1 MKLATIALL
10 AVLLAG
16 SASAGKWGY
25 LVNESNFDEYVS
37 WGSSEAILQNG
48 SVWGTVPNVQTVLDA
63 AEDGQINRTT
73 YWKYYNNMQ
82 WFMKPYPKQLKFRSQ
97 EMAVSHVT
105 VRQVAGDF
113 YLVGARMT
121 FPS

>member
-1 MKLATIALL
+1 MRSIAIALMI
-10 AVLLAG
+10 VLLAG
-16 SASAGKWGY
+16 SASANWGY
-25 LVNESNFDEYVS
+25 LVNESNVDEYAS

-48 SVWGTVPNVQTVLDA
+48 SVWGTVPDVRAVLDA
-63 AEDGQINRTT
+63 SENGQINHTT

-97 EMAVSHVT
+97 EVAATHILI
-105 VRQVAGDF
+105 RQVKGDF
-113 YLVGARMT
+113 YLIGARMT

>member
-25 LVNESNFDEYVS
+25 LVNESDFDEYAS

-48 SVWGTVPNVQTVLDA
+48 SVWGVVPDMQTVLDA
-63 AEDGQINRTT
+63 AEDGQINQTT
-73 YWKYYNNMQ
+73 YWKHWNNMQ
-82 WFMKPYPKQLKFRSQ
+82 WFMRPYPDLPFQS
-97 EMAVSHVT
+97 EEIAASHVT
-105 VRQVAGDF
+105 IRQVESDF

>member
-16 SASAGKWGY
+16 SASAKWGY
-25 LVNESNFDEYVS
+25 LVNETDIDEYAAL
-37 WGSSEAILQNG
+37 GSPEEILQNG
-48 SVWGTVPNVQTVLDA
+48 SVWGVVPDLQAVLDA
-63 AEDGQINRTT
+63 SADGQINQTT
-73 YWKYYNNMQ
+73 YWKHWNNMQ
-82 WFMKPYPKQLKFRSQ
+82 WFMEPYPDLPFQS
-97 EMAVSHVT
+97 EEIAASHAT
-105 VRQVAGDF
+105 IRQVESDF

>member
-16 SASAGKWGY
+16 SASAAKWGY

-48 SVWGTVPNVQTVLDA
+48 SVWGVVPNVQAVIDA
-63 AEDGQINRTT
+63 SEDGQINRTT
-73 YWKYYNNMQ
+73 YWKHWNNMQ
-82 WFMKPYPKQLKFRSQ
+82 WFMEPYPDLPFRS
-97 EMAVSHVT
+97 EEIAASHVT
-105 VRQVAGDF
+105 IRQVESDF

-121 FPS
+121 FHP

>member
-10 AVLLAG
+10 VILLAG

-25 LVNESNFDEYVS
+25 LVNESNFDEYAS
-37 WGSSEAILQNG
+37 WGSAEAILQNG
-48 SVWGTVPNVQTVLDA
+48 SVWGVVPDMQTVLDA

-73 YWKYYNNMQ
+73 YWKHWNNMQ
-82 WFMKPYPKQLKFRSQ
+82 WFMKPYPNLKFSSQ
-97 EMAVSHVT
+97 EIAAYHVT
-105 VRQVAGDF
+105 IRQVESDF

>member
-25 LVNESNFDEYVS
+25 LVNESNVEEYAS

-48 SVWGTVPNVQTVLDA
+48 SVWGTVPNVQAVIDA
-63 AEDGQINRTT
+63 SEGGQINQTT
-73 YWKYYNNMQ
+73 YWKHWNNMQ
-82 WFMKPYPKQLKFRSQ
+82 WFMEPYPDLPFQS
-97 EMAVSHVT
+97 EEIAASHVT
-105 VRQVAGDF
+105 IRQVAGDF